1 MQPKLIITPFAENAN
16 PATINEIPETQRP
29 GDPAQL
35 ATWSAGFPLVTM
47 TYPAAGG
54 LPPFGQDMNGV
65 LNAIS
70 SHISF
75 TGAGGQYKWS
85 SDYVAAKGGYAKGS
99 VVQSDDGLMAYV
111 STIDNNAINFNAD
124 PSSIGNQ
131 WRIYS
136 GPPSFASL
144 TGKPTT
150 LAGYGIQN
158 AYTKIE
164 SDNRFPLATNVYT
177 KAESD
182 GRYPTSYF
190 VDTIG
195 FDGSDI
201 RRPFFRRSI
210 TGEIVTLVTAD
221 WIMSAGFASN
231 DVNLPY
237 FRRSSDGQIYYL
249 QRADNRVWQN
259 LTTSRSAGVSY
270 TNSTGRAIELF
281 IRLDPLNN
289 DSVLVVGGISI
300 QIYDSNQEFINITI
314 PNGTSYLLTT
324 WGSATPMLWLELR

>member
-1 MQPKLIITPFAENAN
+1 MQPKLIITPFGENAN
-16 PATINEIPETQRP
+16 PATINEIPESPRP
-29 GDPAQL
+29 NDEPQQ
-35 ATWSAGFPLVTM
+35 ATWTTGFPLVTM

-70 SHISF
+70 SHIAF
-75 TGAGGQYKWS
+75 TGSGGQYKWS
-85 SDYVAAKGGYAKGS
+85 SDYVAAKGGYAQGS

-111 STIDNNAINFNAD
+111 STIDNNAINFNVD

-150 LAGYGIQN
+150 LAGYGITN

-164 SDNRFPLATNVYT
+164 SDARYAFVQDVYSKVQSDSRFYT
-177 KAESD
+177 KIESD
-182 GRYPTSYF
+182 ARYAF
-190 VDTIG
+190 VQDVYNKNQTNALLA
-195 FDGSDI
+195 
-201 RRPFFRRSI
+201 
-210 TGEIVTLVTAD
+210 EKVTAD
-221 WIMSAGFASN
+221 WIQSAGFVSN

-237 FRRSSDGQIYYL
+237 FRRSSDGQIYHL

-259 LTTSRSAGVSY
+259 LTASRSSGVSY

-281 IRLDPLNN
+281 IRFDPLNN